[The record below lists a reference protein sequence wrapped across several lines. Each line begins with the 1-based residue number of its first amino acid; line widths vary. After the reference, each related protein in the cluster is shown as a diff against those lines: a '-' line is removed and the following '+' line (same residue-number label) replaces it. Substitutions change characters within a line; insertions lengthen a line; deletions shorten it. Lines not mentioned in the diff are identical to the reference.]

1 MDQELQRRIDEAKAA
16 GYSEE
21 EINAALGIESKP
33 AQATLPQGPVVPI
46 LSAEEKAAFK
56 QADQQV
62 EDRNTGENISTGLVG
77 AGVGAAAVGVP
88 AALYYGGKAVLNP
101 AVRAGTQL
109 AQRGV
114 GALENANQIAQA
126 TEQRVAAN
134 QAAKMAQVGRP
145 MGPVAP
151 QVTYNVPT
159 QNVPQMRAPVPG
171 QMPPAPAPAP
181 TPVAAQGPVAPQNLQ
196 NQVRQVAASR
206 ILPAVGQLM
215 RGANIAGAALY
226 SGDLNANEQEELRR
240 RRMMQPTIGR

>member
-33 AQATLPQGPVVPI
+33 AQATLPRGPVVPI

-88 AALYYGGKAVLNP
+88 AALYYGGRAILNP

-181 TPVAAQGPVAPQNLQ
+181 VAAQGPVAPTQNLQ

-206 ILPAVGQLM
+206 ILPVVGQAM
-215 RGANIAGAALY
+215 RGANVAGAALY
-226 SGDLNANEQEELRR
+226 SGGLNTNEEEELRR
-240 RRMMQPTIGR
+240 RRMMQPTISR